1 MDDNFSDFPNDDKQ
15 KKTTFRRGN
24 LSLLGM
30 FNCLSFIFLS
40 INIDFNIDFK
50 GQRYTKIILEPKV
63 LKIVDFKF

>member
-15 KKTTFRRGN
+15 KKSTFRRGN

-40 INIDFNIDFK
+40 INNDFK